1 MSDKRKQETRRM
13 AEAAESEIDR
23 EFETASLAMMRAF
36 EAFQRYEA
44 GLEDVGVEDVTAVS
58 RWLESKHD
66 VAVSMHMI
74 LRAIGVSPTGPMAAR
89 VVRKKL
95 DECDL
100 ERCVIDRVAHP
111 PTREAVIAGL
121 TALAEERYRQM
132 DGFFK
137 EHIGNETA
145 THNLEMD
152 PGGIGAAFRS
162 VRRERDAFILARD
175 HA

>member
-1 MSDKRKQETRRM
+1 MRSGSRRLGAL
-13 AEAAESEIDR
+13 AEVAESEIDR

-36 EAFQRYEA
+36 EAFQRYEGA
-44 GLEDVGVEDVTAVS
+44 LEDLGIEDVTAES
-58 RWLESKHD
+58 GWLESKYD

-74 LRAIGVSPTGPMAAR
+74 LRAIAVSPTGPMAAR

-100 ERCVIDRVAHP
+100 ERCVIDRVAPP

-121 TALAEERYRQM
+121 TALASDRYRQM
-132 DGFFK
+132 DGFLK

-175 HA
+175 YA

>member
-1 MSDKRKQETRRM
+1 MRDTKLLAL
-13 AEAAESEIDR
+13 AEAAEREIDT

-36 EAFQRYEA
+36 EAFQRYNEA
-44 GLEDVGVEDVTAVS
+44 LEDANVEDLLPWTRRHGLDV
-58 RWLESKHD
+58 KFD

-74 LRAIGVSPTGPMAAR
+74 LRAIGVSPTGPIAAR
-89 VVRKKL
+89 VVRAKL

-100 ERCVIDRVAHP
+100 ERCVIDGKAHP

-121 TALAEERYRQM
+121 TALAESRYRQM

-137 EHIGNETA
+137 QHIGNETA

-152 PGGIGAAFRS
+152 PSGIGSAFRA
-162 VRRERDAFILARD
+162 VRRERDAFVVARD
-175 HA
+175 CA

>member
-1 MSDKRKQETRRM
+1 MSDKRQQETRRM

-44 GLEDVGVEDVTAVS
+44 GLEDVGVEEIEAES
-58 RWLESKHD
+58 RWLASKYE

-111 PTREAVIAGL
+111 PTRKAVIAGL
-121 TALAEERYRQM
+121 TATGRRALPPDGRVLQGPHRQR
-132 DGFFK
+132 DGRLQS
-137 EHIGNETA
+137 GDGSGRDRSRVPLGA
-145 THNLEMD
+145 
-152 PGGIGAAFRS
+152 PGA
-162 VRRERDAFILARD
+162 
-175 HA
+175 